1 MEKYVAAD
9 LQRRAIVAID
19 LGAESCRVSLLQF
32 INGSPTFRVVHRC
45 ANAPIETDIGLVWDF
60 DTIFANVLEG
70 LRRCADL
77 APEGIASI
85 GVDGWAVDYV
95 RLDNNGDAIGKP
107 FCYRDE
113 RTVAS
118 RVNLQTRISPE
129 RLYEL
134 TGAQDLR
141 INTLYQ
147 LYADN
152 LNKVTPEFP
161 WVTLPEYLMY
171 LLGGQRVCEFT
182 NATHTQMVSVQR
194 RDWCPEVFEAAGHR
208 LAVAPPIVRPGTD
221 IGQLSGPISELPAF
235 QNTRIIAPACHDT
248 ASAIAGIPAIG
259 DDWAFISSGTWSLVG
274 ATMSHSYVGEEA
286 RRENF
291 TNQGGVDGTIYL
303 LKNVN
308 GMWMLRQCLDQWK
321 LEGMEWQ
328 LPELIDACE
337 ELQIPSNLLDVDDPA
352 LMLPGDI
359 PARINAQL
367 QAHGHPS
374 LPKGSLHAP
383 LYASLIF
390 HSLAARYAQVLN
402 RLMTITGKQFKRL
415 FIVGGGSRN
424 VYLNR
429 LVEKETGLEVIPA
442 SAESSTIGNFSIQL
456 AALEQSSKAT
466 GVPLKLVAHW
476 AVVLNNLPAAG

>member
-1 MEKYVAAD
+1 VAAT
-9 LQRRAIVAID
+9 LQRQAIVAVD

-32 INGSPTFRVVHRC
+32 ANGSPAFRVVHRC
-45 ANAPIETDIGLVWDF
+45 ANGPIETAIGLVWDF

-85 GVDGWAVDYV
+85 GADGWAVDYV
-95 RLDNNGDAIGKP
+95 RLDKNGDAIGKP

-113 RTVAS
+113 RTVLAMAD
-118 RVNLQTRISPE
+118 LQTRIPPE

-152 LNKVTPEFP
+152 LSNVSPEFP

-171 LLGGQRVCEFT
+171 LLGGRRVCEFT
-182 NATHTQMVSVQR
+182 NATHTQMVSVQS
-194 RDWCPEVFEAAGHR
+194 RDWCQEVFVAAGHC
-208 LAVAPPIVRPGTD
+208 LTAAPPIVQPGTD
-221 IGQLSGPISELPAF
+221 IGKLSGPISELPAF
-235 QNTRIIAPACHDT
+235 HNTRIIAPACHDT
-248 ASAIAGIPAIG
+248 ASAIAAVPASG

-274 ATMSHSYVGEEA
+274 TTVSHSCISEEA

-328 LPELIDACE
+328 LAELIEACQRLE
-337 ELQIPSNLLDVDDPA
+337 TPSNLLDVDDPA

-359 PARINAQL
+359 PARINTQL
-367 QAHGHPS
+367 QANGNPPLAKGPS
-374 LPKGSLHAP
+374 NAP
-383 LYASLIF
+383 MYASLIF
-390 HSLAARYAQVLN
+390 HSLAERYAQVLN
-402 RLMTITGKQFKRL
+402 HLAAITNKRFKRL

-424 VYLNR
+424 IYLNH
-429 LVEKETGLEVIPA
+429 LVEKATGLDITLA
-442 SAESSTIGNFSIQL
+442 SAESSTVGNFAIQL
-456 AALEQSSKAT
+456 AALEQSSKGA
-466 GVPLKLVAHW
+466 GVPAESVERW
-476 AVVLNNLPAAG
+476 ALVLNNRPPTLPG